1 MAHINSYVTR
11 KLPSLLSER
20 QQFNEGKTM
29 KKTIVTIFCCVLS
42 VPALAA
48 IDGPVENYTIT
59 PTSIE
64 PTDVIGE
71 LNDDP
76 EQTAVATSTE
86 VTTIDSAQVT
96 RTSEKN
102 KEWKTRKDSARK
114 REVADHTLR

>member
-1 MAHINSYVTR
+1 
-11 KLPSLLSER
+11 
-20 QQFNEGKTM
+20 M

-48 IDGPVENYTIT
+48 IDGPAANYTIT
-59 PTSIE
+59 ASDIE

-76 EQTAVATSTE
+76 DQTTLATSTE
-86 VTTIDSAQVT
+86 KTTIDNDMVT
-96 RTSEKN
+96 RTSDKN
-102 KEWKTRKDSARK
+102 KEWKTRKDSAHK